1 MGCICSICKSVY
13 YKITD
18 CYYKIEQVNETELTN
33 NITSCSYPYCY
44 TIRSILVTCD
54 KKYLRFRNRFYCSR
68 DCINSHKN
76 MNFNTGDYEETQY
89 VDL

>member
-44 TIRSILVTCD
+44 TIRSILVTNN
-54 KKYLRFRNRFYCSR
+54 KYIRNFKI
-68 DCINSHKN
+68 INSHKN
-76 MNFNTGDYEETQY
+76 MNFNTGDYEETRY